1 MQQVCH
7 TLYTHNVSDSKHIRG
22 KESGGWMC
30 LPTWNIDFTHT
41 SIRIDYT
48 SPPHSIQATLKVAES
63 KILVYN

>member
-1 MQQVCH
+1 MQQVFH

-48 SPPHSIQATLKVAES
+48 SPPHSI
-63 KILVYN
+63 